1 MKITTWN
8 VNGIRAATK
17 KGVFNWISDNNADVV
32 CLQEIKAKNEQI
44 DLNPIHD
51 AGYKCICNPAERPGY
66 SGVANLYSKEPE
78 KIKLGFDNDMFDIEG
93 RVIHFSYP
101 EFELFNMYFP
111 NGGRELAR
119 VPYKLGFYKHLLN
132 LCQVLI
138 KGGKE
143 IIITGDFNTAH
154 NEIDLKNHKAN
165 KKNTGFLTEERE
177 WIDRYLDN
185 GFFDAYRIL
194 YPDTE
199 KYTWWTYRFGA
210 RPKNVGWRLDYF
222 LVTENILK
230 LTKDVIIHTEVM
242 GSDHCPVSIILDL

>member
-8 VNGIRAATK
+8 VNGIRAATR
-17 KGVFNWISDNNADVV
+17 KGAFEWVSDNKADVV
-32 CLQEIKAKNEQI
+32 CLQEIKAKNDQI
-44 DLNPIHD
+44 DLTPIHD

-78 KIKLGFDNDMFDIEG
+78 KITLGFNNDKFDIEG
-93 RVIHFSYP
+93 RTIHFSYP

-119 VPYKLGFYKHLLN
+119 VPYKLGFYEHLLN
-132 LCQVLI
+132 LSKELM
-138 KGGKE
+138 KDGKE

-165 KKNTGFLTEERE
+165 MKNTGFLKEERE

-185 GFFDAYRIL
+185 GFFDAFRIL
-194 YPDTE
+194 YPEKE
-199 KYTWWTYRFGA
+199 KYTWWSYRSGA

-230 LTKDVIIHTEVM
+230 ITKDVIIHAEVM
-242 GSDHCPVSIILDL
+242 GSDHCPVSIELDL

>member
-17 KGVFNWISDNNADVV
+17 KGVFDWINDNNADVV
-32 CLQEIKAKNEQI
+32 CLQEIKAKNDQI
-44 DLNPIHD
+44 DLGPIHD
-51 AGYKCICNPAERPGY
+51 AGYQCICNPAERPGY
-66 SGVANLYSKEPE
+66 SGVANLYSKEPD
-78 KIKLGFDNDMFDIEG
+78 KIKLGFDRDKFDIEG

-119 VPYKLGFYKHLLN
+119 VPYKLEFYEHLLN
-132 LCQVLI
+132 LCQELI
-138 KGGKE
+138 KEGRE

-194 YPDTE
+194 YPDNE

-210 RPKNVGWRLDYF
+210 RNKNVGWRLDYF